1 MTRIVKADEISGDV
15 VDAMYGNDAG
25 TTQDCLAAAITAWLA
40 ERAAPNKPGHA
51 KVRAAVAVSADG
63 TWVVSGCSS
72 WTDSAAHEIAVDA
85 QASLARVSFI
95 EAQVPLPENHAT
107 IQAHVEDVA

>member
-1 MTRIVKADEISGDV
+1 MTRIVTADEISMKV
-15 VDAMYGNDAG
+15 CDALDLIRLGWSGAI
-25 TTQDCLAAAITAWLA
+25 AAAITAWLA
-40 ERAAPNKPGHA
+40 EQPAPKPGHV

-95 EAQVPLPENHAT
+95 EANAPLPEPPAT
-107 IQAHVEDVA
+107 IQAHVEGVS